1 MDNASL
7 KRKPP
12 KASELAADDIPEA
25 VRDTPDVQP
34 QTSQQEKKWLIWRL
48 TGLGAIALA
57 ASLWLQMRYN
67 LIPFTSPSAQS
78 EQNTAAL
85 ANSPST
91 ASTSPASPSP
101 SPQTSPSAP
110 ATPVASSS
118 PDNLLGHLPYEEAPL
133 SEIQAI
139 TPDGSL
145 KLRKA
150 AAAKY
155 QEMANAAAA
164 EGIYFVPISG
174 FRSVDDQQHVFFD
187 IKAERGQAP
196 SKRAEVSAPPGY
208 SEHHTGYAIDIG
220 DASAPET
227 NLSQSFENTI
237 AFKWLQANAAYFS
250 FEMSFPKNN
259 SQGVSYEPWH
269 WRYVGDRHSLETFYK
284 AHSLKGR

>member
-25 VRDTPDVQP
+25 VRDTPDAQHQP
-34 QTSQQEKKWLIWRL
+34 HQQEKKWLIWRL
-48 TGLGAIALA
+48 AGLGAIALA

-67 LIPFTSPSAQS
+67 LIPGISPSAQS

-91 ASTSPASPSP
+91 APTSPALPSA
-101 SPQTSPSAP
+101 QTSPAASE
-110 ATPVASSS
+110 TPVASTT
-118 PDNLLGHLPYEEAPL
+118 PDNLLGHLPYEEAPAAEL
-133 SEIQAI
+133 QPI

-164 EGIYFVPISG
+164 EGIYFAPISG

-220 DASAPET
+220 DGSAPET
-227 NLSQSFENTI
+227 NLSQNFENTI

-259 SQGVSYEPWH
+259 FQGVSYEPWH
-269 WRYVGDRHSLETFYK
+269 WRYVGDRNSLETFYK